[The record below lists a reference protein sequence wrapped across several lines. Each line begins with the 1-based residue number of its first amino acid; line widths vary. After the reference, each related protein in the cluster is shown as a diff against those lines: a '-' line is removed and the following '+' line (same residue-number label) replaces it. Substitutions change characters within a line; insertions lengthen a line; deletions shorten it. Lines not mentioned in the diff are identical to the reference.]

1 MVNIPKKGE
10 LVYVGFFAGLGSLAA
25 FMILTV
31 VALVFFVPGF
41 ILLKKEQSKP
51 KEEQK
56 QSTKVL
62 AYVLMGIGMIVGVGF
77 GAGTF
82 FGELGGEF

>member
-1 MVNIPKKGE
+1 MVSMPKKGE

-25 FMILTV
+25 FMILTF
-31 VALVFFVPGF
+31 VAMLFFIPGF
-41 ILLKKEQSKP
+41 ILLKKEESKP

-56 QSTKVL
+56 QSNKVI

-82 FGELGGEF
+82 FGELGNEF